1 MNTHPAETKLHIVAP
16 LCRPLIRT
24 MAMAA
29 AIAFLLSGCFGGG
42 QPGRAPEQYVL
53 EYTPTVPQEH
63 YMLPEAITVDKFT
76 TAQQYN
82 TTAMVFQEEPYQ
94 RNQYFNHRWRVNPAD
109 LVSDCLLR
117 DLRSA
122 GIFRAVF
129 NRRSSETS
137 RYQLE
142 GDVEE
147 FREYDDK
154 EGRWAIVSLNAT
166 LLDTSRQELPD
177 RLLFQKNYR
186 FVAPIE
192 GKTPAGLAKG
202 MSQAV
207 AKISGLLLD
216 DISRVARAQAARKGN
231 EPK

>member
-1 MNTHPAETKLHIVAP
+1 MNTRSAEKRICDFAP
-16 LCRPLIRT
+16 FRRPLIIT

-29 AIAFLLSGCFGGG
+29 ATALLLSGCFGGG
-42 QPGRAPEQYVL
+42 QPGRAPEQYAL
-53 EYTPTVPQEH
+53 EYTPEVQPEFS
-63 YMLPEAITVDKFT
+63 MLPETITVDKFT
-76 TAQQYN
+76 TAQLYN

-94 RNQYFNHRWRVNPAD
+94 RNQYLYHRWRVNPAE
-109 LVSDCLLR
+109 LVSGCLLR

-129 NRRSSETS
+129 NYRSSESS
-137 RYQLE
+137 RYLLA

-154 EGRWAIVSLNAT
+154 KGRWAIVSLNAI
-166 LLDTSRQELPD
+166 LIDTSRQELPD

-186 FVAPIE
+186 FAAPID

-207 AKISGLLLD
+207 AKISGLLLE
-216 DISRVARAQAARKGN
+216 DIFRTVREARDREGK
-231 EPK
+231 